1 MEKDQKPRSEQ
12 GQLLRPEITYASLG
26 RSIEFVFPTADMTK
40 AGALKAMS
48 VIHLDE
54 GIKTDIEKVDLARGR
69 GRVGWD
75 YYGFYTLKTDLD
87 FEQLKD
93 GRWALDV
100 SKVFSEG
107 SSLRGEVEKA
117 VGEPSII
124 SDASIGLKLST
135 PEQGQKY
142 LQTIGMDL
150 SPELLARHAQDRAYW
165 NLTILIRDMSAG
177 YDNRTQK
184 DIVDKPEDMGQ
195 VLVDF
200 AQDSN
205 RETQGKILA
214 AVSKRLSETHMEDW
228 STPQYRY
235 PGGSLEKALEKEDFN
250 PITAMQEIFTTM
262 DKAVKPG
269 LLGRRK
275 LHPGVYSHFYLDSLQ
290 KSYEGVGNE
299 DKAKLYG
306 ALYSKCKARIEEK
319 GGTAPTEMRFDSQ
332 NRSRGFGEYSLNVDS
347 IVPITSE
354 YFIARASTSVK
365 GTFDLAK
372 KTFTQDNYPTE
383 FSLRVY
389 PTPEYRY
396 SNDRNVQALIN
407 VTASRL
413 ALQESGYLSSRMR
426 TARADNSHNW
436 AIDKLGTALLSTD
449 DSHLQD
455 MGLSVLEKRTTSGA
469 SRPELN

>member
-1 MEKDQKPRSEQ
+1 MEKDQKPRNEQ
-12 GQLLRPEITYASLG
+12 GQALRPEITYASLG
-26 RSIEFVFPTADMTK
+26 RSIEFVFPTADMAK

-48 VIHLDE
+48 AIHLDE
-54 GIKTDIEKVDLARGR
+54 GIRADIEKVDLTRGR
-69 GRVGWD
+69 GRAGWD
-75 YYGFYTLKTDLD
+75 YYGFYALKTNLD

-93 GRWALDV
+93 GRWSLDI

-107 SSLRGEVEKA
+107 SSLREEVEKT
-117 VGEPSII
+117 VGEPSVV
-124 SDASIGLKLST
+124 SDASISLKLPT
-135 PEQGQKY
+135 PEQGRKY
-142 LQTIGMDL
+142 LQIIGMDL
-150 SPELLARHAQDRAYW
+150 SPELLARHAQDKAYW

-184 DIVDKPEDMGQ
+184 DIADKPEDMGQ

-205 RETQGKILA
+205 RETKGKILA
-214 AVSKRLSETHMEDW
+214 AVNKRLSETRMEDW
-228 STPQYRY
+228 STPQHRY
-235 PGGSLEKALEKEDFN
+235 PGGSLEKALEKKDFD
-250 PITAMQEIFTTM
+250 PIATMQKIFASM

-290 KSYEGVGNE
+290 KSYESVGDE

-306 ALYSKCKARIEEK
+306 ALYAKCRARIEEK
-319 GGTAPTEMRFDSQ
+319 GGSMPTEMRFDNQ
-332 NRSRGFGEYSLNVDS
+332 NRSGGLNEYSLNVDS

-354 YFIARASTSVK
+354 YFVARASTSVK
-365 GTFDLAK
+365 GTFDLVK

-389 PTPEYRY
+389 STPEYRY
-396 SNDRNVQALIN
+396 SNDRNVQSLID

-413 ALQESGYLSSRMR
+413 ALQESDYLGSRMR

-436 AIDKLGTALLSTD
+436 AIDKLGAALLNTD
-449 DSHLQD
+449 DPHLQD
-455 MGLSVLEKRTTSGA
+455 MGLSVLKKRTTSGA